1 MNLSITQKELIQMIQ
16 LAASKG
22 NILITEH
29 ASERMW
35 ERNISRIMIDKCLLT
50 GHIQQSNPI
59 KFNDEMQTY
68 ECRMSNYYVGVDY
81 DVVTAINPND
91 PTAIIVTVID
101 TKD

>member
-1 MNLSITQKELIQMIQ
+1 M
-16 LAASKG
+16 
-22 NILITEH
+22 
-29 ASERMW
+29 
-35 ERNISRIMIDKCLLT
+35 LT
-50 GHIQQSNPI
+50 GHIQPSKPI

>member
-1 MNLSITQKELIQMIQ
+1 MIQ

-50 GHIQQSNPI
+50 GHSQQSNPM
-59 KFNDEMQTY
+59 KVNDEMQTY

>member
-1 MNLSITQKELIQMIQ
+1 M
-16 LAASKG
+16 
-22 NILITEH
+22 
-29 ASERMW
+29 
-35 ERNISRIMIDKCLLT
+35 
-50 GHIQQSNPI
+50 GHIQPSNPI

-68 ECRMSNYYVGVDY
+68 ECRMSNYYAGVDY

>member
-1 MNLSITQKELIQMIQ
+1 MNLSITQKELNQMIQ
-16 LAASKG
+16 LAASNG
-22 NILITEH
+22 NVLITEH

-50 GHIQQSNPI
+50 GHIQPSNPI

-68 ECRMSNYYVGVDY
+68 ECRMSNYYAGVDY

>member
-16 LAASKG
+16 FAASKG
-22 NILITEH
+22 NVLITEH

-50 GHIQQSNPI
+50 GHIQPSKPI

-68 ECRMSNYYVGVDY
+68 ECRMSNYYAGVDY

>member
-16 LAASKG
+16 LAASNG
-22 NILITEH
+22 NVLITEH

-50 GHIQQSNPI
+50 GHIQPSNPI

-68 ECRMSNYYVGVDY
+68 ECRMSNYQGL
-81 DVVTAINPND
+81 IMML
-91 PTAIIVTVID
+91 
-101 TKD
+101 

>member
-1 MNLSITQKELIQMIQ
+1 MIQ
-16 LAASKG
+16 FAASKG
-22 NILITEH
+22 NVLITEH

-50 GHIQQSNPI
+50 GHIQPSNPI

-81 DVVTAINPND
+81 DVVTE
-91 PTAIIVTVID
+91 PTRVFRRQFILSHATLAD
-101 TKD
+101 SSNWR

>member
-1 MNLSITQKELIQMIQ
+1 MNLSITQKELNQMIQ
-16 LAASKG
+16 LAASNG
-22 NILITEH
+22 NVLITEH

-50 GHIQQSNPI
+50 GHIQPSNPI